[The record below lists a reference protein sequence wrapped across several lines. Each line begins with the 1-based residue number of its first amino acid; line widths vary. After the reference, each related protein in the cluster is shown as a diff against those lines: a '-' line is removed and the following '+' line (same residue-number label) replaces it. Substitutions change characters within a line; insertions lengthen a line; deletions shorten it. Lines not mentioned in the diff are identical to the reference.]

1 MPAVM
6 KPKGL
11 RGIHCP
17 ACYSKDVTPDGWTY
31 PTAGLCVRYFQCHNP
46 KCKGRFR
53 VKARVDGML
62 KPRKN

>member
-1 MPAVM
+1 MIAVM

-17 ACYSKDVTPDGWTY
+17 ACFSKEFKPDGWTY
-31 PTAGLCVRYFQCHNP
+31 PMAGVRIRYFQCNNP

-53 VKARVDGML
+53 VKERVDGML